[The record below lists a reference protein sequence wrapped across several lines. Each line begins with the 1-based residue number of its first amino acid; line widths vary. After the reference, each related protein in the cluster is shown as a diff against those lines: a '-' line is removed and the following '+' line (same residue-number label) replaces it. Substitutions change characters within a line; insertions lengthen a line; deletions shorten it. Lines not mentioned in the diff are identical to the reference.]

1 MVSPDQVSLDVL
13 VGAVSR
19 DVIDGAVA
27 ACGVDQLKTHLRG
40 PGRVLRSRLP
50 DLVHQEIWAWLIVH
64 YAVAVL
70 ISRAAEAADPDPDR
84 VSFTRALRIVRR
96 TATGTAA
103 FPPRRWTEVLPAVLA
118 EIPARPTPCAVTAP
132 APEPS
137 NTPATTAT
145 ASRNPANPP
154 APATTGRPP
163 SGSTSSTP
171 AQHKQPKLR
180 GIGTGARPGRELRSL
195 WALGTHGHWRSAQ
208 EGRIHAQEGWMLLWM

>member
-1 MVSPDQVSLDVL
+1 LAVRRGGLVFARVGGTVCGADDGVVVSPDQVSLDVL

-103 FPPRRWTEVLPAVLA
+103 FPPRRWAEVLPAVLA
-118 EIPARPTPCAVTAP
+118 EITRKTNPMRRDRTSPRAVKHARHNSYRVKKPGEPASTRHDR
-132 APEPS
+132 
-137 NTPATTAT
+137 PATI
-145 ASRNPANPP
+145 RLHILNPRA
-154 APATTGRPP
+154 A
-163 SGSTSSTP
+163 
-171 AQHKQPKLR
+171 
-180 GIGTGARPGRELRSL
+180 
-195 WALGTHGHWRSAQ
+195 
-208 EGRIHAQEGWMLLWM
+208 